1 MQLRRTMGPF
11 DAVLFFIVASA
22 NLQWIAAAAVT
33 GPSSLT
39 VWLIGGAAMFV
50 PLAVVVVSLS
60 RRYPDEGG
68 LYVWS
73 KRAFGPFAGF
83 ITGWTYWASNLPY
96 FAALLYFAAGNAL
109 FVTSAHGSVPT
120 APPAYFIVFAFAGL
134 AIATLLNLYGLRVGK
149 WLNNAGG
156 VARWLAS
163 LVLIVVAAVA
173 FWRFGSATPIAL
185 HDLRPGVQF
194 KDLIFWSVIA
204 FAWTGPE
211 SIAFMSGE
219 IAAPRRTVPLALAI
233 AAPAIAAIY
242 LLGTLAVLVTATNV
256 DPSIGVMQ
264 AIARGDAR
272 LGWSALTAVA
282 AFLIALSCIGGTGA
296 WLGAVARIPFVA
308 GIDRYLPPVF
318 ARMHPRWNSPV
329 AALLTQTALAALFI
343 VLGQSGTSVKGAYDV
358 MVSSTVIVTMIPFLF
373 LFAAAV
379 KLSNNA
385 GVAIAAMVGLF
396 TTCFAIV
403 FAGVPAADDPN
414 KVLAVAKIV
423 GSTAVILVAGAAI
436 YRAGRRRATNGDI
449 HHP

>member
-1 MQLRRTMGPF
+1 MQLRRTIGPL

-33 GPSSLT
+33 GPSSLI

-68 LYVWS
+68 LYVWTR
-73 KRAFGPFAGF
+73 RAFGPFAGF

-96 FAALLYFAAGNAL
+96 FAALLYFAAANAL
-109 FVTSAHGSVPT
+109 FVKSSTGLPG
-120 APPAYFIVFAFAGL
+120 APPAYFIAFAFAGL
-134 AIATLLNLYGLRVGK
+134 ALATLLNFYGLNIGK

-156 VARWLAS
+156 VARWSATLI
-163 LVLIVVAAVA
+163 LIVVATVA
-173 FWRFGSATPIAL
+173 FWRFGSATPITL
-185 HDLRPGVQF
+185 HDLRPGVQL

-219 IAAPRRTVPLALAI
+219 IAAPRRTIPLALAI
-233 AAPAIAAIY
+233 AAPIIAAIY
-242 LLGTLAVLVTATNV
+242 LLGTLAVLVTARNL
-256 DPSIGVMQ
+256 DPSVGVMQ
-264 AIARGDAR
+264 AIAQGDAR

-282 AFLIALSCIGGTGA
+282 AFLIALSCVGGTGA

-308 GIDRYLPPVF
+308 GIDRYLPPIF
-318 ARMHPRWNSPV
+318 ARTHPRWNSPV
-329 AALLTQTALAALFI
+329 AALLSQSVLAAIFI

-358 MVSSTVIVTMIPFLF
+358 MVSSTVIVTMLPFLF
-373 LFAAAV
+373 LFGSAW
-379 KLSNNA
+379 KLSGNA
-385 GVAIAAMVGLF
+385 GVALAAIVGLF
-396 TTCFAIV
+396 TTCVAIV

-414 KVLAVAKIV
+414 KTLAVIKVI
-423 GSTAVILVAGAAI
+423 GSTVVMLAAGAAI
-436 YRAGRRRATNGDI
+436 YRAGRQKALNVEL
-449 HHP
+449 HHR